1 MSMEIKIEDNKNL
14 DKMYQ
19 INKIERTSYQGEV
32 DGHKFTYIT
41 KSVAIPHRSSLI
53 WQKEGKVPSNIKNK
67 AASRIAKIIAAIKKE
82 LRNDSI

>member
-41 KSVAIPHRSSLI
+41 
-53 WQKEGKVPSNIKNK
+53 
-67 AASRIAKIIAAIKKE
+67 
-82 LRNDSI
+82 